1 MSNKTRYQG
10 TSGKSRGR
18 SGVEDDP
25 DYSLSA
31 SELNSNANSLLKSA
45 TRGAG
50 GILTNTYEFRWLVEI
65 DYSVNLIW
73 KFKNNQL

>member
-1 MSNKTRYQG
+1 LSNKTRYQG

>member
-50 GILTNTYEFRWLVEI
+50 GVLTNTYEFR
-65 DYSVNLIW
+65 
-73 KFKNNQL
+73 